1 MKTTFIVTSAVNSR
15 FGIYTPQQRLDM
27 TLDTLKCLRE
37 RVPDSK
43 IVISEVSG
51 NGISAEMEDQL
62 MDACDVYL
70 DFTTNNE
77 VNIIYNSPT
86 WYNNW
91 DIVKN
96 LTELTTFPQALQ
108 TLLDSGEVDGQDRL
122 FKMSGRY
129 LLNDKFDLGFYEQ
142 DDVKDKIV
150 IGKKVASQFPFHVTE
165 MSWQYMCRL
174 LSWPASRHADMIEYY
189 KIGRNYM
196 VQRLAKGGYADIEH
210 CLCYSIP
217 PSLVKEVDEV
227 GVYGNIAPNGQP
239 IIN

>member
-15 FGIYTPQQRLDM
+15 FGIYTPQQRLEM

-51 NGISAEMEDQL
+51 SGISQAMEDQL
-62 MDACDVYL
+62 MEACDVYL

-77 VNIIYNSPT
+77 VNIIYTSPT

-108 TLLDSGEVDGQDRL
+108 MLLDSGEVTGQDRL

-129 LLNDKFDLGFYEQ
+129 LLNEKFDLGFYEQ
-142 DDVKDKIV
+142 PDVKDRIV
-150 IGKKVASQFPFHVTE
+150 IGKKVASQFPYAVTE
-165 MSWQYMCRL
+165 MAMQYMCRL

-189 KIGRNYM
+189 KIARNHM
-196 VQRLAKGGYADIEH
+196 VQRVAKGGYSDIEH
-210 CLCYSIP
+210 SLCYSLP

>member
-15 FGIYTPQQRLDM
+15 FGVYTPEQRLDM
-27 TLDTLKCLRE
+27 TLQTLQCLRD
-37 RVPDSK
+37 RVPGCK

-51 NGISAEMEDQL
+51 NGISQEMEDKL

-96 LTELTTFPQALQ
+96 LTELTTFPIALK
-108 TLLDSGEVDGQDRL
+108 TLLDAGEVDGQDRL

-129 LLNDKFDLGFYEQ
+129 LLNDKFDLAMYEQ
-142 DDVKDKIV
+142 EDFKDKIV
-150 IGKKVASQFPFHVTE
+150 IGKSVPSQFPYHVTE
-165 MSWQYMCRL
+165 LQMQYMCRL
-174 LSWPASRHADMIEYY
+174 LSWPASRHKDMIDYY
-189 KIGRNYM
+189 NVGRNYM

-210 CLCYSIP
+210 CLYYSIP
-217 PSLVKEVDEV
+217 SMFVKEVEEV
-227 GVYGNIAPNGQP
+227 GVYGNIAPNGAP

>member
-15 FGIYTPQQRLDM
+15 FGIYKPEERLDM
-27 TLDTLKCLRE
+27 TLQTLQCLRD
-37 RVPDSK
+37 RVPDCK

-51 NGISAEMEDQL
+51 DGISQEMEDQL
-62 MDACDVYL
+62 MDACDVYI
-70 DFTTNNE
+70 DFSTNKE

-96 LTELTTFPQALQ
+96 LTELSTFPQALQ

-129 LLNDKFDLGFYEQ
+129 LLNEKFDLSLYEQ

-150 IGKKVASQFPFHVTE
+150 IGKRVPSQFPYAVTE
-165 MSWQYMCRL
+165 MTMQYMCRL

-189 KIGRNYM
+189 KIARNHM
-196 VQRLAKGGYADIEH
+196 VQRVAKGGYSDIEH
-210 CLCYSIP
+210 SLCFSLP
-217 PSLVKEVDEV
+217 PSLVKELEEV
-227 GVYGNIAPNGQP
+227 GVYGNIAPNGAP